1 MFEKIK
7 LWPLSV
13 KLSMIVFLVMWIGL
27 IVLFPVT
34 VLWFTGCFLLSVSSV
49 RLFTYFL
56 IGE

>member
-13 KLSMIVFLVMWIGL
+13 KLSLIVFLVMWTVL

-34 VLWFTGCFLLSVSSV
+34 VLWFTGCALLSASTV

-56 IGE
+56 MGE